1 MFTNRLNINDTKTE
15 FPFVGSQLSKVQLE
29 SVTVE
34 DSEISVTNLGAWF
47 DGHSCEQYVVRPFA
61 IYISSDTSESSIGG
75 CYQSPGSWLCISSR
89 LLQLPALWFSK
100 YQRDR
105 LQRILSTCIYPHCL
119 LGTQVQS
126 PHTSLYNLHCLPV
139 PQCYQCY
146 PSTELSLVLALFT

>member
-1 MFTNRLNINDTKTE
+1 MVTNRLKMNDTKTE
-15 FPFVGSQLSKVQLE
+15 FPFVGSRQQLSKVQLQ

-34 DSEISVTNLGAWF
+34 DSEISVSNLGAWF
-47 DGHSCEQYVVRPFA
+47 DGQCEQFAVRPLA
-61 IYISSDTSESSIGG
+61 IYISSDTSESIYRKML
-75 CYQSPGSWLCISSR
+75 YQSPGSCLCNISSR

-105 LQRILSTCIYPHCL
+105 LQRILSSCSYPHCL

-139 PQCYQCY
+139 P
-146 PSTELSLVLALFT
+146 